1 MKIAS
6 YNLWDNPAG
15 MPHRQVQIADTLKA
29 LHTDILCLQED
40 CGTPDIYASLPNL
53 PHIVR
58 HGEGGLT
65 TMSRYPIT
73 EHRLCPHALA
83 AVIFCES
90 KTLCVVNLHLPW
102 KSALAREEA
111 IVSVSEEAKALC
123 ADYTFFAGDFNCSDT
138 SSVHRFLCGEQ
149 SLCGHD
155 AYCFDLAQSYATQS
169 MTTPEPTLAF
179 RENPRWGIV
188 DPPNT
193 LEKNERFDRIY
204 LANPYPKAAPVLHAF
219 GVFGKEISEETRL
232 APSDHWGV
240 YACLDFDEKS

>member
-1 MKIAS
+1 
-6 YNLWDNPAG
+6 
-15 MPHRQVQIADTLKA
+15 V
-29 LHTDILCLQED
+29 LCGAE
-40 CGTPDIYASLPNL
+40 IN
-53 PHIVR
+53 
-58 HGEGGLT
+58 
-65 TMSRYPIT
+65 
-73 EHRLCPHALA
+73 RLCISGCEGFAL
-83 AVIFCES
+83 
-90 KTLCVVNLHLPW
+90 TCVCKLYADIIVFANL
-102 KSALAREEA
+102 
-111 IVSVSEEAKALC
+111 
-123 ADYTFFAGDFNCSDT
+123 FAGDFNCSDT

-155 AYCFDLAQSYATQS
+155 AYCFDLAQAYAAQS
-169 MTTPEPTLAF
+169 MTPPEPTLAF

-204 LANPYPKAAPVLHAF
+204 LANPYPKAAPALHAF